1 MSILNTSKNQSRKK
15 NSPDK
20 AMFFD
25 VFAKTNESP
34 EKGKARKKRLS
45 EIENFEADSPIC
57 GQINSLYKSKFIRL
71 GAGPSRT

>member
-1 MSILNTSKNQSRKK
+1 MNILNTSKNQSRKK

-34 EKGKARKKRLS
+34 EKGKARRKRLS
-45 EIENFEADSPIC
+45 EIEDLEADQSIC
-57 GQINSLYKSKFIRL
+57 EQINSLYKSKFIRL
-71 GAGPSRT
+71 GAGPGRT